1 MLSHEYC
8 PQISITSQL
17 FFFPFFFKV
26 YLLTSD
32 LFVDSV
38 NSSVAWLNVRCW
50 GVAEERSVVD
60 NGRPETGR

>member
-1 MLSHEYC
+1 MNIVHKYPSPLDC
-8 PQISITSQL
+8 
-17 FFFPFFFKV
+17 FFSVFFFKV

>member
-8 PQISITSQL
+8 PQISITSRL
-17 FFFPFFFKV
+17 FSFFLCQG

-38 NSSVAWLNVRCW
+38 SSSVIWLNVRCW
-50 GVAEERSVVD
+50 GSGGTVRG
-60 NGRPETGR
+60 GRWEA

>member
-8 PQISITSQL
+8 PQISITSRL
-17 FFFPFFFKV
+17 FFSVFFFKV

-50 GVAEERSVVD
+50 GGSGGTVRGGQWEA
-60 NGRPETGR
+60 

>member
-1 MLSHEYC
+1 MLSHEFC
-8 PQISITSQL
+8 PQISITSRL
-17 FFFPFFFKV
+17 FSFFLCQV

-38 NSSVAWLNVRCW
+38 SSSVIWLNVRC

-60 NGRPETGR
+60 DGRPETGK